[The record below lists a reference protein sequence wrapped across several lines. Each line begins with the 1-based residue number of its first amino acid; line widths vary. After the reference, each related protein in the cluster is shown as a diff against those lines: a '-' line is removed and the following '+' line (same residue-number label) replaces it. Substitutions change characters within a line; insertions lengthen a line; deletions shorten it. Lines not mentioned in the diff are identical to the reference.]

1 MECLGS
7 GIKELPLYFNGSTHI
22 MELDFYVFEAGS
34 QCTVHDTVAQGPVMR
49 VMASHAVLPFAA
61 GALFGGLVLT
71 DVV

>member
-1 MECLGS
+1 
-7 GIKELPLYFNGSTHI
+7 

-34 QCTVHDTVAQGPVMR
+34 PCTVHDTVAQGPVMR